1 MVMYV
6 IKWVDISNNYML
18 TIFVYGEYGMLK
30 SMTAFGRARAKSAAG
45 DKDITAEIKSVN
57 SRYLDCTVKLPR
69 MYSFLE
75 ERVKGY
81 LAERGISRGKIEI
94 YIGIDVIEQTGLS
107 IELDSAV
114 AESYINA
121 LHNLRDTFKL
131 QDDITVMSVAQYRD
145 IFTVKKPEDDMER
158 DWADVKNVLSEAVD
172 MFLEARVREGG
183 NLEADIMRKAEIIK
197 GYAGRIAEL
206 SAADIAGYS
215 AKLEEKIKKLL
226 SDFDV
231 EIAEQ
236 RILTEAAI
244 FADKAA
250 IDEELVRLDSHF
262 KAMEDIVSKPEPAGR
277 KLDFLL
283 QEMNRETN
291 TIGSKAGNAEIAH
304 IVVDIKAELEKIRE
318 QIQNI
323 E

>member
-1 MVMYV
+1 
-6 IKWVDISNNYML
+6 
-18 TIFVYGEYGMLK
+18 MLK
-30 SMTAFGRARAKSAAG
+30 SMTAFGRARQKNAAG
-45 DKDITAEIKSVN
+45 DRDVTAEIKSVN
-57 SRYLDCTVKLPR
+57 SRYLDCTVKLPK

-75 ERVKGY
+75 ERIKNY
-81 LAERGISRGKIEI
+81 LTERGISRGKVEI
-94 YIGIDVIEQTGLS
+94 YIGVDVIEQTGLTIS
-107 IELDSAV
+107 LDHAI
-114 AESYINA
+114 AESYLKA
-121 LHNLRDTFKL
+121 LYDLRDTFSLK
-131 QDDITVMSVAQYRD
+131 DDISVMSVAANRD
-145 IFTVKKPEDDMER
+145 LFTTEKPEDDAER
-158 DWADVKNVLSEAVD
+158 DWQDVKAPLSAAID
-172 MFLEARVREGG
+172 MFLEAREREGA
-183 NLEADIMRKAEIIK
+183 NLEADIMKKADTIK
-197 GYAGRIAEL
+197 AYAARIKKL
-206 SAADIAGYS
+206 SEADISGYG
-215 AKLEEKIKKLL
+215 AKLEERIKKFL

-262 KAMEDIVSKPEPAGR
+262 KAMREIIEKPEPAGR

-304 IVVDIKAELEKIRE
+304 IVVDIKTELEKIRE